1 MSWMSWTEV
10 CAYIDEEDIKT
21 GKKYVIEVE
30 DEPFEYQG
38 TKYWPAAHIPRV
50 FFDAEDLAEMDI
62 YEEPTAHKFEVGDV
76 CIPISGMEKPEFII
90 TKITPQLVSYMWN
103 DGSHSFMKFSDF
115 ERQAKFIRHSNYFEA
130 FLQGGLK

>member
-1 MSWMSWTEV
+1 M
-10 CAYIDEEDIKT
+10 
-21 GKKYVIEVE
+21 GKKYIIEVE

-62 YEEPTAHKFEVGDV
+62 YEETTAHKFEVGDV
-76 CIPISGMEKPEFII
+76 CISISGDPNMTFII
-90 TKITPQLVSYMWN
+90 TKITPQLVSYMWA
-103 DGSHSFMKFSDF
+103 DGAHSFLKTSLF
-115 ERQAKFIRHSNYFEA
+115 EHQAKFVRHSNYFEM